1 MPEAEVLNTKSSTEG
16 EIVGVSDFMP
26 NMVWARMF
34 MEAQGYILK
43 ENILYQDNQSAMKII
58 ANGKRSSGQKTKH
71 MDNRYFWIKDR
82 IGSENITVEY
92 CPTEKMLADFFTK
105 PLQGNLFRK
114 FRSVVM
120 GYEHI
125 SSLDIDEEKSSSQER
140 VGKSILR
147 ENTKRPDDR
156 TSVVQGAK
164 ALTWA
169 EVVMR

>member
-1 MPEAEVLNTKSSTEG
+1 
-16 EIVGVSDFMP
+16 
-26 NMVWARMF
+26 
-34 MEAQGYILK
+34 
-43 ENILYQDNQSAMKII
+43 
-58 ANGKRSSGQKTKH
+58 

-82 IGSENITVEY
+82 ISSENITVEY
-92 CPTEKMLADFFTK
+92 CPTAKMLADFFTK
-105 PLQGNLFRK
+105 QLQGNLFRK

-125 SSLDIDEEKSSSQER
+125 SSLDIDKEKSSSQER

-164 ALTWA
+164 SLTWA